1 MFSRPDS
8 DLIRL
13 DSGHPHVFG
22 ALVFEG
28 DALRYLEAVWMEG
41 VGLPDQV
48 DEASLERLMISARA
62 HGYVLS
68 VKERLPLRSSGG
80 MRRERMYLAIEN
92 PDPLRTGGDGVTVH
106 LRLGYAPTDT
116 FTPDKATAAAARW
129 LDASLAAVAARFPN
143 AKVTGAAR
151 ARARRGAE
159 PPTDAPRDLHD
170 RGRRRHR
177 ALTIRPSARG
187 TRSDGARR
195 PSPPP
200 P

>member
-92 PDPLRTGGDGVTVH
+92 PDPLRDG
-106 LRLGYAPTDT
+106 AP
-116 FTPDKATAAAARW
+116 AARVRADGH
-129 LDASLAAVAARFPN
+129 LHPRQGHRRGGPLARRLARGGR
-143 AKVTGAAR
+143 GALPEREGHGRGSR
-151 ARARRGAE
+151 ARA
-159 PPTDAPRDLHD
+159 
-170 RGRRRHR
+170 
-177 ALTIRPSARG
+177 ARG
-187 TRSDGARR
+187 
-195 PSPPP
+195 
-200 P
+200 